1 MGMPLLARRDC
12 EAIELP
18 LWIGQLNAIA
28 SSEIPKIRHESIL
41 GEKSNQSTSIFS
53 QVSEEKNLRLSPSAV
68 SEYENCPQL
77 YKYRKIDK
85 LPEPP
90 SLDAERGTLV
100 HTILQHLFE
109 FPSQERTPQTALD
122 LLPSRWTAQ
131 LEDKPV
137 LLEMVANEKEW
148 LDRASAL
155 LTTYFTLENP
165 TSFEATHREMHLE
178 NDFDTDVYL
187 HGYVDRLDI
196 APTGEV
202 RIVDY
207 KTGKSPKPGWEEKAL
222 FQLRVYALLYWKNT
236 GVLPRLLQLIYLGDG
251 RVVKSTPT
259 MSDIESAEKVLRR
272 VAKDIFISIEKEYW
286 PPKPSRLCDWCY
298 FKSICPAHNS

>member
-1 MGMPLLARRDC
+1 MEM
-12 EAIELP
+12 
-18 LWIGQLNAIA
+18 
-28 SSEIPKIRHESIL
+28 
-41 GEKSNQSTSIFS
+41 
-53 QVSEEKNLRLSPSAV
+53 LRLSPSRINDFT
-68 SEYENCPQL
+68 NCPQL
-77 YKYRKIDK
+77 YKYRAVDQ

-90 SLDAERGTLV
+90 SIDAERGKLI
-100 HTILQHLFE
+100 HAILEDLFE
-109 FPSQERTPQTALD
+109 LPAALRTFQSAVE
-122 LLPSRWTAQ
+122 LLPSKWREQVDAKVE
-131 LEDKPV
+131 LKALV
-137 LLEMVANEKEW
+137 LDEKEW
-148 LDRASAL
+148 FDRAQAL
-155 LTTYFTLENP
+155 LTNYFTLENP
-165 TSFEATHREMHLE
+165 TSFESTYRELHLE
-178 NDFDTDVYL
+178 RDISEEVYL

-272 VAKDIFISIEKEYW
+272 VAKDIFISLEKEYW